1 MQLSITICKVL
12 LQLPIIINAES
23 KQRQLLEDV
32 KKDNGGEK
40 KEEIVK
46 NGGILNQNIESALKL
61 AVGLLETG
69 EKYTAW

>member
-23 KQRQLLEDV
+23 KQRQLLEDADRS
-32 KKDNGGEK
+32 KKK
-40 KEEIVK
+40 AEE
-46 NGGILNQNIESALKL
+46 GGILNQKIESALQM

-69 EKYTAW
+69 EKYVTAW